1 MNTNAMTARTIT
13 AFFDDREDAT
23 EAIQRLQSEGIP
35 RGDVGMVEGGVGMV
49 EGGNAVG
56 SSAPSQESTG
66 FWDSLKDFFLP
77 DEDRHTYAE
86 GLRRGGYLVT
96 VRTDDAHYERVLDIL
111 DDEGTIDMDER
122 AASWRKQGWTPQT
135 TESAAGASTTTWAG
149 VGAGTQAASRS
160 SVPAGAPSL
169 SPPDSHEEVIPVAEE
184 ELRIGKR
191 DVSHGR
197 VRVRSYVVETP
208 VQEQVG
214 LREEHVRVE
223 RRPADRPVSGEENL
237 FRERTIEADE
247 KAEDAMIGKQARVK
261 EQLVVKKDVGQRTET
276 VSDKVRRTEVEVD
289 DGRSQPGR
297 PNERKRP

>member
-23 EAIQRLQSEGIP
+23 EAIQRLRSEGIP
-35 RGDVGMVEGGVGMV
+35 RGDIGMVEGS
-49 EGGNAVG
+49 NAG
-56 SSAPSQESTG
+56 ASSAPSQESTG

-96 VRTDDAHYERVLDIL
+96 VRTDNAHYERVLDIL

-135 TESAAGASTTTWAG
+135 TESAAGASTTTR
-149 VGAGTQAASRS
+149 AGTQAASRS

-169 SPPDSHEEVIPVAEE
+169 SPSDSHEEVIPVAEE

-247 KAEDAMIGKQARVK
+247 RAEEAMIAKQARVK
-261 EQLVVKKDVGQRTET
+261 EELVVKKDVGQRTET

>member
-1 MNTNAMTARTIT
+1 MDFATLTGTA
-13 AFFDDREDAT
+13 A
-23 EAIQRLQSEGIP
+23 
-35 RGDVGMVEGGVGMV
+35 
-49 EGGNAVG
+49 AVC
-56 SSAPSQESTG
+56 
-66 FWDSLKDFFLP
+66 
-77 DEDRHTYAE
+77 EDRHTYAE

-135 TESAAGASTTTWAG
+135 TGSAAGASATTRAG
-149 VGAGTQAASRS
+149 IGAGTQAVSRS
-160 SVPAGAPSL
+160 SVPDGAPSL
-169 SPPDSHEEVIPVAEE
+169 SPSDSHEEVIPVAEE
-184 ELRIGKR
+184 QLRIGKR

-214 LREEHVRVE
+214 LREEHVGVE
-223 RRPADRPVSGEENL
+223 RRPADRPVSDEENL

-247 KAEDAMIGKQARVK
+247 RAEEAMTAKQARVK
-261 EQLVVKKDVGQRTET
+261 EELVVKKDVGQRSET

-289 DGRSQPGR
+289 DGRSQPDR

>member
-1 MNTNAMTARTIT
+1 
-13 AFFDDREDAT
+13 
-23 EAIQRLQSEGIP
+23 
-35 RGDVGMVEGGVGMV
+35 
-49 EGGNAVG
+49 
-56 SSAPSQESTG
+56 
-66 FWDSLKDFFLP
+66 LKDFFLP

-96 VRTDDAHYERVLDIL
+96 VRTDDAHYERVLHIL

-122 AASWRKQGWTPQT
+122 AASWRKPGWTPQT
-135 TESAAGASTTTWAG
+135 TGSAAGASATTRAG

-160 SVPAGAPSL
+160 SVPASAPSL
-169 SPPDSHEEVIPVAEE
+169 SPSDSHEEVIRVAEE

-223 RRPADRPVSGEENL
+223 RRPADRPVSDEENL
-237 FRERTIEADE
+237 FRERTVEADE
-247 KAEDAMIGKQARVK
+247 RAEEAMIAKQARVK
-261 EQLVVKKDVGQRTET
+261 EELVVKKDVGQRTET